1 MQKKVEQFID
11 KWNMISNGDKIVV
24 GVSGGA
30 DSVCLLMLLDELCTR
45 RNASLYAVHVNHGIR
60 GAAAEQDEKY
70 VRNLCEE
77 REIPLELVHADI
89 PKMAKEQKLSEEEA
103 GRIVRREAFEH
114 VMRKEQADKI
124 ALAHHADD
132 NAETF
137 FWNLARGSR
146 LKGLGGIYPVNGV
159 YIRPLLCVGRREIEE
174 FLEKRKIEYCMDATN
189 LDDTYTRNRIRNH
202 VIPYFQ
208 TQINPCTV
216 EHMNETMEYL
226 RDVQSYLD
234 MQEQQAF
241 EHMVLQDG
249 SGFLILKSVYEQI
262 PELIQ
267 RMVIY
272 HVLAEAAGRKKDLED
287 IHVRQTE
294 ALMRQQTGR
303 KIDLPYGLAAE
314 RVYQGVV
321 VREKT
326 QIAAVDEPEFSEAV
340 SIRLEDEK
348 SWEIG
353 KWKISSRIFENTED
367 IGPVPKKTFTKWF
380 DYDIIGENV
389 ELRLRRPGDRI
400 AISRFGGSKTL
411 KRYFVDEKIPQEE
424 RKKIPLLVSRDEIG
438 WIVGYRQSPVFQ
450 VTEQTKRIVEI
461 TINGGS

>member
-11 KWNMISNGDKIVV
+11 KWNMISDGNKIVV

-30 DSVCLLMLLDELCTR
+30 DSVCLLLLLDEWCRR

-60 GAAAEQDEKY
+60 GAAAEHDEKY
-70 VRNLCEE
+70 VRNLCGE
-77 REIPLELVHADI
+77 RGISLELVHADV

-103 GRIVRREAFEH
+103 GRIVRREAFER

-137 FWNLARGSR
+137 FWNLARGSK

-159 YIRPLLCVGRREIEE
+159 YIRPLLCVGRKEIEE
-174 FLEKRKIEYCMDATN
+174 FLEKRKIDYCMDATN
-189 LDDTYTRNRIRNH
+189 LDDTYTRNRIRNN

-208 TQINPCTV
+208 EQINSRTV
-216 EHMNETMEYL
+216 EHMNATMEYL
-226 RDVQSYLD
+226 RDVQGYLEI
-234 MQEQQAF
+234 QEQRAF
-241 EHMVLQDG
+241 AELILPTG
-249 SGFLILKSVYEQI
+249 NGFLILQTVYEQI
-262 PELIQ
+262 PELIR

-272 HVLAEAAGRKKDLED
+272 HVLAEAAGQKKDLED
-287 IHVRQTE
+287 VHVRQAE

-303 KIDLPYGLAAE
+303 KIDLPYELTAE
-314 RVYQGVV
+314 RVYQGVL
-321 VREKT
+321 VRKNE
-326 QIAAVDEPEFSEAV
+326 QSAAADEPEFPEAF
-340 SIRLEDEK
+340 SLKLEDRK
-348 SWEIG
+348 CWKMGGWEI
-353 KWKISSRIFENTED
+353 SCRIFDNTED

-400 AISRFGGSKTL
+400 TINRLGGTKTL
-411 KRYFVDEKIPQEE
+411 KRYFIDEKIPQEE
-424 RKKIPLLVSRDEIG
+424 RKKIPLLVSHDEIG
-438 WIVGYRQSPVFQ
+438 WIIGYRQSPLFQ
-450 VTEQTKRIVEI
+450 VTDQTKRIVEI